1 MAILDADQEGF
12 LRSDTSLVQTIG
24 RAARHVNGRVLMYA
38 DEITRSMQRA
48 IDETDRRRDVQVA
61 YNREHEITPV
71 TIVKRVSDLTDRVAR
86 EADQDG
92 STEAAEHSLEIGIGF
107 KRIDGMSRI
116 EIAQGVKDL
125 QRQMRLAADSLDFE
139 KAMLLRDQISRM
151 RGELEASR
159 S

>member
-1 MAILDADQEGF
+1 M
-12 LRSDTSLVQTIG
+12 
-24 RAARHVNGRVLMYA
+24 
-38 DEITRSMQRA
+38 
-48 IDETDRRRDVQVA
+48 
-61 YNREHEITPV
+61 
-71 TIVKRVSDLTDRVAR
+71 AR

-92 STEAAEHSLEIGIGF
+92 SAEAVEHSLENGIGF

-151 RGELEASR
+151 RRELESSR